1 MCVPIA
7 GVFRPI
13 QKIASLNH
21 HHFKTIGRSVSRMS
35 TEMFTVW
42 TRDGRGQ
49 QTSDGLSTLASLV
62 GENPTLIQ
70 CYKNP
75 YDYVITVHQSN
86 ESIQYQ
92 ETAFWVIQRVSLF

>member
-1 MCVPIA
+1 MCVPIT
-7 GVFRPI
+7 GLFGPI

-62 GENPTLIQ
+62 NENPTLRQ

-75 YDYVITVHQSN
+75 YDYIITGKQSN

-92 ETAFWVIQRVSLF
+92 ETGFWVIQ

>member
-1 MCVPIA
+1 MCVPIT
-7 GVFRPI
+7 GLFGPI

-62 GENPTLIQ
+62 NENPTLRQ

-75 YDYVITVHQSN
+75 YDYIITGQQSN

-92 ETAFWVIQRVSLF
+92 ETGFWVIQ